1 MRALRDFNLPKIIA
15 DDFSIFTGL
24 ISDLFPSLEVPRS
37 RDQNLEKAIK
47 EAACDLKLQP
57 EESFILKIVQLHELF
72 DVRHSVFIIGDA
84 GSGKSQTWKTLFRT
98 YQNLKMKPMFT
109 DLNPKAVTNDE
120 LYGVINP
127 SSREW
132 QDGLFSS
139 IMRSVQDVL
148 FQIIFE
154 NFRICI
160 NFDRFIQYKQ
170 ERKFVNRIERVT
182 AQFVAGTRPTAAAR
196 APSGSCW
203 TATSTRA
210 GSRASTQ

>member
-139 IMRSVQDVL
+139 IMRSVQEVL
-148 FQIIFE
+148 FQIFLKI
-154 NFRICI
+154 
-160 NFDRFIQYKQ
+160 
-170 ERKFVNRIERVT
+170 
-182 AQFVAGTRPTAAAR
+182 G
-196 APSGSCW
+196 
-203 TATSTRA
+203 
-210 GSRASTQ
+210 